1 MGLGLLELHADNWD
15 SARANLRHVLDHD
28 PMHARALSGLG
39 RIEFEQKHYTQAAE
53 LLNRAIA
60 SDGSLQEAH
69 YYLGL
74 TYGRMGQKTE
84 SEREFQRATQLE
96 HEDMEKRKALW
107 NRLDLPPAANSEPQ
121 HRQKKW

>member
-1 MGLGLLELHADNWD
+1 VLDRDPLHAG
-15 SARANLRHVLDHD
+15 A
-28 PMHARALSGLG
+28 MSGLG
-39 RIEFEQKHYTQAAE
+39 RIEFEQKQYTQAAE
-53 LLNRAIA
+53 LLNRAIV
-60 SDGSLQEAH
+60 SEGSLQEAH

-107 NRLDLPPAANSEPQ
+107 NRLDLPPASNSKPR
-121 HRQKKW
+121 HP

>member
-1 MGLGLLELHADNWD
+1 
-15 SARANLRHVLDHD
+15 
-28 PMHARALSGLG
+28 MHAGALSGLG
-39 RIEFEQKHYTQAAE
+39 RIEFEQKHYTRAAE
-53 LLNRAIA
+53 LLNHAIA

-74 TYGRMGQKTE
+74 AYGRMGQKAE

-107 NRLDLPPAANSEPQ
+107 NRLDLPPAAKPEP
-121 HRQKKW
+121 